1 MVHHRGSAY
10 LYDEG
15 DVADYKATAFVV
27 QNSAMSDQESLA
39 LIAEVITELEATQ

>member
-15 DVADYKATAFVV
+15 DVADYKAAAFVV
-27 QNSAMSDQESLA
+27 QNLAIDQDSLA